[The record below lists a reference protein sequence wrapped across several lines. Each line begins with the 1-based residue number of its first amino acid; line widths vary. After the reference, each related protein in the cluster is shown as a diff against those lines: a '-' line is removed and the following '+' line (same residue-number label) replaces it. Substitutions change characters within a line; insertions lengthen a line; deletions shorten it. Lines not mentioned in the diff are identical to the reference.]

1 MGKRKRTY
9 FVRKLLHNHKF
20 NAIIALISIFEREI
34 GMKDIKNVFK
44 NGAEGYA
51 PAVMWF
57 TSGNINKEE
66 MTYQLEGF
74 RRAGIRDFFIHASNG
89 TEGDYLGEHFFSMID
104 HAVSEAKRLD
114 MRFWIYDEYNWPS
127 GIAGGQVL
135 RDAPWARSRRLI
147 RMCETVG
154 GGETLRMTLPSR
166 ERYDTVPLLFL
177 CDGRV
182 ADVHVDGDAIEWRN
196 ESESERVLE
205 IYLSKWIMGLSFA
218 SIGSEV
224 VMPHVEGC
232 LDTLDR
238 EAVKVFIDK
247 THEEYKRRYGDDFGK
262 YIMGTFSD
270 EVTAYYEM
278 RDADER
284 GLPVLPWSRC
294 FAEKFRERC
303 GYDIIPRLGE
313 LMNKSDRKL
322 LIDYWDTVTELFVN
336 GFADVVGEWCR
347 NNGLLFT
354 GHIDA
359 EESLPYAVYGSG
371 DPYEYYRRFDIP
383 GIDTIYSYYRINDYS
398 YNIAPKLASSAA
410 RFTGKERVLSETYT
424 VSGWDIRLSDMK
436 RIFNRLALC
445 GISLLQ
451 FMGARYN
458 FMPGADSA
466 AMTNNWQ
473 NPLFKHYGELTRYMS
488 GVQYFIASTECD
500 ADTLVFYPTTTVK
513 AGLGPL
519 PVDIFGGDM
528 NYTFTGIVNSL
539 MNLHKTFEIGYEQVI
554 DSAEVSDGR
563 LRIAGSEYHTV
574 IMPCTEYLRES
585 TYLRLRDFARG
596 GGRVVMING
605 CVRHVVGD
613 VIYDAEPFDGAV
625 IYECREYEMSGEHV
639 TNFDSYQR
647 APMGTFTEK
656 LREAIDGMPE
666 AVIRIKPTDGIMSVL
681 RRADGHKYVMI
692 INDNPTATELCAEML
707 SDAPFRVIRAEDGGE
722 REAVTD
728 GHKISAVLDP
738 FECVVI
744 EVGKTAVASESDV
757 SEWHEAMPRD
767 PRLDISDANT
777 ALPDTFII
785 RGESMSDILDARA
798 GYNPRRVC
806 DIAERISESELV
818 ACRGTAT
825 GDLPVKA
832 EHDWFGWFPVD
843 KKPITMGE
851 TIVCVHDFYVD
862 AIPPVLEMV
871 TDSTLGTVWYLDGE
885 ELYPSSVRRVWHY
898 ANRVYDLS
906 HKVKMG
912 KNRLVSICTV
922 PRCDKSFPVPC
933 AMLKGDFRVFDDF
946 HITDR
951 AATNELAVWNSQ
963 GYACYAGDA
972 VYSVHFDLPSVSSAR
987 VVIDTADAVEVK
999 VNGRSAGKRVWQPY
1013 ELDITDL
1020 VTEGDNLV
1028 ELCVTST
1035 YSNFMYNSNPSGISG
1050 VRVMYTE

>member
-1 MGKRKRTY
+1 MKENY
-9 FVRKLLHNHKF
+9 C
-20 NAIIALISIFEREI
+20 
-34 GMKDIKNVFK
+34 MKDIKDVLK
-44 NGAEGYA
+44 YGAEGYT

-135 RDAPWARSRRLI
+135 RDAPWARSRRLVK
-147 RMCETVG
+147 MCETVG
-154 GGETLRMTLPSR
+154 VGETLRMTLPSK
-166 ERYDTVPLLFL
+166 ERYDTEPLLFL
-177 CDGRV
+177 CNGCA
-182 ADVHVDGDAIEWRN
+182 ADVQIDGDTIEWRN
-196 ESESERVLE
+196 ESDSDAVLE

-218 SIGSEV
+218 STGSEV

-238 EAVKVFIDK
+238 EAVEVFISK

-262 YIMGTFSD
+262 YIIGTFSD

-278 RDADER
+278 RDEDER
-284 GLPVLPWSRC
+284 GLPVLPWSRL
-294 FAEKFRERC
+294 FPERFRERC

-336 GFADVVGEWCR
+336 GFAGTVGEWCR
-347 NNGLLFT
+347 RNGLLFT

-398 YNIAPKLASSAA
+398 FNLAPRLASSAA

-445 GISLLQ
+445 GISFLQ

-458 FMPGADSA
+458 FMPGSDSA

-488 GVQYFIASTECD
+488 GVQCFVSGTECD

-519 PVDIFGGDM
+519 PVDIYGGDM

-563 LRIAGSEYHTV
+563 LRIAGSEYHTL

-596 GGRVVMING
+596 GGRIVMING

-625 IYECREYEMSGEHV
+625 IYDCYDYEMSGEHA

-647 APMGTFTEK
+647 APMGEFTQR
-656 LREAIDGMPE
+656 LREAIAGMPE
-666 AVIRIKPTDGIMSVL
+666 SPVRIQPTDGIMSVL

-692 INDNPTATELCAEML
+692 INDNPTKTELCAEVL
-707 SDAPFRVIRAEDGGE
+707 TSLPFRVISAEDGTE
-722 REAVTD
+722 REIRTNGRHIGATL
-728 GHKISAVLDP
+728 HP
-738 FECVVI
+738 FECVII
-744 EVGKTAVASESDV
+744 EMGEAGTASESV
-757 SEWHEAMPRD
+757 RHEWSYAMPSGA
-767 PRLDISDANT
+767 RLDISDANT
-777 ALPDTFII
+777 ALTDTFII
-785 RGESMSDILDARA
+785 RGESKSDILDARGRGDA
-798 GYNPRRVC
+798 RRVC
-806 DIAERISESELV
+806 ELAQTVSDSELV
-818 ACRGTAT
+818 ACRGYAT

-851 TIVCVHDFYVD
+851 TVVCVHNFTLD
-862 AIPPVLEMV
+862 AIPSVLEMV
-871 TDSTLGTVWYLDGE
+871 TDSTLGTVWYMGGE
-885 ELYPSSVRRVWHY
+885 ELSPSSVRRVWHY
-898 ANRVYDLS
+898 ANNVYDLS
-906 HKVKMG
+906 DRVRLG

-922 PRCDKSFPVPC
+922 PTCDKTFPVPC

-946 HITDR
+946 RITDR
-951 AATNELAVWNSQ
+951 AATNDIAVWNSQ
-963 GYACYAGDA
+963 GYACYTGDA
-972 VYSVHFDLPSVSSAR
+972 VYSVHFDLPRCGSAR
-987 VVIDTADAVEVK
+987 LVIDTEDAVEVR
-999 VNGRSAGKRVWQPY
+999 VNGDYAGKRIYAPY
-1013 ELDITDL
+1013 ELDITDY
-1020 VTEGDNLV
+1020 VKEGDNLV
-1028 ELCVTST
+1028 EVCVTST